1 MPISRRMVLAGAA
14 VFPAFALPPHSANA
28 QPGLGLA
35 ERRAVAAYQEGVF
48 PGLLA
53 KIRAAAGTDVEVDVG
68 WDRIAQ
74 PGQAA
79 QYAGPGYWTDIYF
92 TPLTRALTAI
102 GSDAMG
108 RDALKAKLRRIAV
121 AYNPD
126 TAPASNYPN
135 GLRFADGTLTINWHP
150 NSNASDVADRAEAL
164 QKVLEAG
171 L

>member
-1 MPISRRMVLAGAA
+1 MPLSRRMVLAGAVA
-14 VFPAFALPPHSANA
+14 IPAHALLACPAAA

-35 ERRAVAAYQEGVF
+35 ERRAIAAYQEAVF
-48 PGLLA
+48 SGLLA
-53 KIRAAAGTDVEVDVG
+53 KIRAAAGTDVEMDVG

-79 QYAGPGYWTDIYF
+79 QYAGPGYWTDIYS
-92 TPLTRALTAI
+92 TPLIRALTAI
-102 GSDAMG
+102 GADTMG

>member
-1 MPISRRMVLAGAA
+1 MPISRRMVLAGA
-14 VFPAFALPPHSANA
+14 VVMPAHALLARPAAA
-28 QPGLGLA
+28 QPALGLA
-35 ERRAVAAYQEGVF
+35 ERRAIAGYQASVF
-48 PGLLA
+48 PDLLT
-53 KIRAAAGTDVEVDVG
+53 KIRAAAGTDIEVDVG

-92 TPLTRALTAI
+92 TPLIRALTAI